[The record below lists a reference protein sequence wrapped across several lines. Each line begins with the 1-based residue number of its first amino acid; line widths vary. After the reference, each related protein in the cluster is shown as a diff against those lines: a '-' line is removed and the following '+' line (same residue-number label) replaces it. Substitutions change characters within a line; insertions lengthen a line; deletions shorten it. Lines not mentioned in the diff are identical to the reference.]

1 MKLVRFLMKLTNE
14 TVTIEMKNGAVVT
27 GTIVGILPASLAL
40 LAAVIMMT
48 SKLAHVLICGKRQ
61 ESAMD
66 IASQRIL
73 SNTRKITF
81 ISACTAHPGAK
92 AGVCDERVEKKVIQR
107 FVLRMP
113 VRSAERK
120 ESGAF
125 APERFDDS
133 VRNRNVQRFHK
144 QRNSDMLRQEK

>member
-92 AGVCDERVEKKVIQR
+92 AGVCDERVEKKVKYSVSSCGCQC
-107 FVLRMP
+107 V
-113 VRSAERK
+113 ARK
-120 ESGAF
+120 GKNQGLL
-125 APERFDDS
+125 PLKDL
-133 VRNRNVQRFHK
+133 
-144 QRNSDMLRQEK
+144 MTL

>member
-73 SNTRKITF
+73 SNK
-81 ISACTAHPGAK
+81 
-92 AGVCDERVEKKVIQR
+92 
-107 FVLRMP
+107 
-113 VRSAERK
+113 
-120 ESGAF
+120 
-125 APERFDDS
+125 
-133 VRNRNVQRFHK
+133 
-144 QRNSDMLRQEK
+144 RQIDYFYFCMHRPSRGQDWCV